1 MLYWPACGY
10 PSPPI
15 SPNNYYV
22 AGGHLP
28 APSSLLSPTSS
39 ISNLTN
45 GLTDPGPHLPAGQ
58 DPASPSQPPQNSLVG
73 LSQSSLRLTALSQ
86 LAVETSTVKFPAVRG
101 ERQNTDPV
109 VRSSV
114 YIH

>member
-28 APSSLLSPTSS
+28 PPSSLLSPTSS
-39 ISNLTN
+39 ISNLT
-45 GLTDPGPHLPAGQ
+45 GEPHLPPSQ
-58 DPASPSQPPQNSLVG
+58 DLASPSQPAQNSLVRPTT
-73 LSQSSLRLTALSQ
+73 QPSLRLTALSQ
-86 LAVETSTVKFPAVRG
+86 LAVETTTVKFPAVRG
-101 ERQNTDPV
+101 ERGNTEPV